1 MVADKK
7 HKKRKKQHWLVK
19 VPKYVTKEWWNDEK
33 FPKGS
38 LVGKIKITKSFAKSE
53 TGEMRL
59 PEMALNIITK
69 SPVDPSIII
78 NVPDELKLVQI
89 KDAKRYVLKY
99 GKRILRDPEKKL
111 VFTDRPMFPEG
122 SIVEAVHSS
131 SQSYKK
137 GTIISANY
145 DTRTFN
151 VRFDTGEIQN
161 SLPPSKINA
170 KELPPKVDKCKLE
183 GLVSNSF
190 SAQTMFNEKYKKFL
204 LQRKKQSLVRKNT
217 KLRRQTNIFEQRD
230 RQVKIRKLLNE
241 QKKRNAKQQ
250 KPTHSK
256 IRNVRKP
263 DSVYEQLI
271 CTAFDKKPY
280 LTKRELESITGEPY
294 HFLKKVLQR
303 MCNYH
308 QGGEYNLH
316 YSLRQDFL

>member
-7 HKKRKKQHWLVK
+7 PKKRKNQYWLVK
-19 VPKYVTKEWWNDEK
+19 VPKYVTEWWWNDEK

-38 LVGKIKITKSFAKSE
+38 VVGKIKITKSFAKSD
-53 TGEMRL
+53 TGEMQL
-59 PEMALNIITK
+59 PEMALNIK
-69 SPVDPSIII
+69 RVSPVDPSITI
-78 NVPDELKLVQI
+78 NIPDELKLVQI
-89 KDAKRYVLKY
+89 KDAKRYMLKY
-99 GKRILRDPEKKL
+99 GKRILKDPEKKL

-122 SIVEAVHSS
+122 AIVNAVHSN

-137 GTIISANY
+137 GTIISANH

-190 SAQTMFNEKYKKFL
+190 SGQTIYNEQYKKFL
-204 LQRKKQSLVRKNT
+204 LARQTKSLIRKNT
-217 KLRRQTNIFEQRD
+217 KFRKQTNIFEQRD

-241 QKKRNAKQQ
+241 QKKRNAKQN
-250 KPTHSK
+250 TSTVK

-271 CTAFDKKPY
+271 CTAFDKKPH
-280 LTKRELESITGEPY
+280 LTKRELENLTREPY

-308 QGGEYNLH
+308 QGGPYNLH
-316 YSLRQDFL
+316 YSLRDDFL